1 MYAIFFGDH
10 TTGIEAYSFTTDGY
24 EIFNVRTHLGARR
37 THEGGSGT
45 NQSAQELTGGG
56 MGTTAPPPAP
66 PQDRTQGLRI

>member
-1 MYAIFFGDH
+1 MQYFSVTIPPAVRP
-10 TTGIEAYSFTTDGY
+10 TLFTTDGY

-45 NQSAQELTGGG
+45 NESAQELTGGG